1 MKFLSRFFFVLLS
14 ISLIIGIIGF
24 CFPKN
29 LILIESET
37 INKSTAEVYPLIN
50 NLDNA
55 KKWMCFA
62 SQPPKNIQFKVG
74 EPSVGV
80 GAKGSWT
87 IHSTSDSTSQG
98 YIIITDSKINNK
110 VSFNMYYN
118 GSEKPFMVTYLI
130 TPNNEQS
137 DINCEIKYDIG
148 WNPYTRLVIQLYKKE
163 LIKDFKS
170 GLINLRDMSM
180 Y

>member
-1 MKFLSRFFFVLLS
+1 M
-14 ISLIIGIIGF
+14 IGF

-29 LILIESET
+29 LLLTESET
-37 INKSTAEVYPLIN
+37 INKATAEVYPLIN

-55 KKWMCFA
+55 TKWMCFA

-80 GAKGSWT
+80 GAKCSWT
-87 IHSTSDSTSQG
+87 VLSTSDSTSQG

-118 GSEKPFMVTYLI
+118 GSEKPFNVTYLI
-130 TPNNEQS
+130 IPKDNKSLIT
-137 DINCEIKYDIG
+137 CEVKYDIG

-170 GLINLRDMSM
+170 GLINLRDISM
-180 Y
+180 N